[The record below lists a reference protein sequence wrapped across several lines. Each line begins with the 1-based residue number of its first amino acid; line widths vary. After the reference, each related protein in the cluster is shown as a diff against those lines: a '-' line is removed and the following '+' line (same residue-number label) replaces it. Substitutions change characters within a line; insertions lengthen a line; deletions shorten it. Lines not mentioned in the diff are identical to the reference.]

1 MSPASHLAD
10 NLELL
15 RVETARL
22 LRTAAGLDEVSVREP
37 SLCAGWSRAHVLS
50 HIARNADGLGHLV
63 HWAVT
68 GEPTPM
74 YASPQARDADIE
86 DGSRRSLSEI
96 LADLEVSAGRFAGA
110 APALAGAP
118 EEAEVEM
125 RGGVRVRG
133 GALPT
138 LRLREVVFHHVD
150 LDAGY
155 GFADA
160 DPGFVHRSLDNA
172 VERLRASG
180 SGLGLELGSEEGET
194 WTVGDGGQRI
204 RGTRAALL
212 TWLAR
217 GVDLGL
223 VSDRPV
229 PAPPSWG

>member
-1 MSPASHLAD
+1 MTHASHLGD

-15 RVETARL
+15 RVETDRL
-22 LRTAAGLDEVSVREP
+22 LRTAATLDETTVRAT

-50 HIARNADGLGHLV
+50 HLARNADALGNLV
-63 HWAVT
+63 RWAVT

-74 YASPQARDADIE
+74 YASPEARDADIE
-86 DGSRRSLSEI
+86 AGAARPLSAV
-96 LADLEVSAGRFAGA
+96 LADLEVSAGRFAAA
-110 APALAGAP
+110 APALAGDP

-125 RGGVRVRG
+125 RGGVWVRG

-160 DPGFVHRSLDNA
+160 DPGFVQRSLDNA
-172 VERLRASG
+172 VERLRG
-180 SGLGLELGSEEGET
+180 SGTDLGLELVAEEGGS
-194 WTVGDGGQRI
+194 WTVGDGSQQVA
-204 RGTRAALL
+204 GTRAALL
-212 TWLAR
+212 SWLAR

-223 VSDRPV
+223 SSDRPV